1 MAMYVLKRLLQL
13 PLLLVVVSA
22 VIFFILRLG
31 PSPVDMATEAV
42 RDPKEVER
50 IRQVWGLDRPIHV
63 QYVEYVVRVVQ
74 GDFGRSFLGNVPVS
88 RVVAERYPATLELAV
103 VGMTLGALIGVPLG
117 VLSAVRA
124 NTLVD
129 TLARAFALTWISLPA
144 FWVGLMLIALLSVR
158 LGWLPVGGR
167 FNPRTPIDTVTGF
180 YVIDGLVA
188 RDWEVVRTAL
198 RHLAMPATVL
208 GLAIAGF
215 IARITRATVLEGLRE
230 DYVRTARAKGLRE
243 RTVVIGHGLRNA
255 LLPIVTLMGLQF
267 GTLLGGAAVTE
278 TVFAWPGLG
287 KLMVDA
293 VYVRDFPQI
302 QASVLLLAVT
312 YVVVN
317 LIVDLL
323 YVFIDPRIRY
333 ERGTG

>member
-1 MAMYVLKRLLQL
+1 
-13 PLLLVVVSA
+13 
-22 VIFFILRLG
+22 
-31 PSPVDMATEAV
+31 
-42 RDPKEVER
+42 
-50 IRQVWGLDRPIHV
+50 
-63 QYVEYVVRVVQ
+63 
-74 GDFGRSFLGNVPVS
+74 
-88 RVVAERYPATLELAV
+88 
-103 VGMTLGALIGVPLG
+103 MTLGALIGVPLG

-198 RHLAMPATVL
+198 RHMAMPATVL

-333 ERGTG
+333 GRGTD

>member
-198 RHLAMPATVL
+198 RHMAMPATVL

-333 ERGTG
+333 GRGTD

>member
-198 RHLAMPATVL
+198 RHMAMPATVL

-243 RTVVIGHGLRNA
+243 RTVVIGHSLRNA

>member
-198 RHLAMPATVL
+198 RHMAMPATVL

-243 RTVVIGHGLRNA
+243 RTVVIGHSLRNA

-323 YVFIDPRIRY
+323 YLFIDPRIRY

>member
-198 RHLAMPATVL
+198 RHIAMPATVL

-243 RTVVIGHGLRNA
+243 RTVVIGHSLRNA